1 MTRRIAHEALIALE
15 FHGLPLHDPFHGH
28 AVGRRWPPRDQGRIC
43 SGRDALQGAGIWRAA
58 VRCGRGTVVR
68 STSRRW
74 VMSTTTHISSV
85 SGAPARLADQVK
97 SSLSRVISRVPTSLV
112 SKSVSHCALW
122 PAALW
127 VMSPPTQVTGA
138 ALIIRSPFAHPTGD
152 EPAMAADG
160 FTDGSGS
167 GSALATC
174 GCFHDRTRQSRS
186 IPRISRALKV

>member
-15 FHGLPLHDPFHGH
+15 FHGLPFHDPFHGH
-28 AVGRRWPPRDQGRIC
+28 AVGRRGIRAGFVPGVTLSRGPESGAPP
-43 SGRDALQGAGIWRAA
+43 SA
-58 VRCGRGTVVR
+58 CGGGTVVR

-138 ALIIRSPFAHPTGD
+138 ALIIRSPFAHPNRR
-152 EPAMAADG
+152 
-160 FTDGSGS
+160 
-167 GSALATC
+167 
-174 GCFHDRTRQSRS
+174 RTSYGGRRVYRWVRFRVR
-186 IPRISRALKV
+186 PCDLRLLP